1 MRDYVVVLAFRP
13 VIHVDI
19 TKMEQIMRT
28 EKSKHAHW
36 VSLDGEFLRFTPV
49 LKPILLINDEN
60 SYENPTKTIEV
71 IFRKIESD
79 PSE

>member
-1 MRDYVVVLAFRP
+1 MRNCVVVFRP

-19 TKMEQIMRT
+19 TQMEQIMRT

-60 SYENPTKTIEV
+60 SYENQAKKIEV